1 MSSLNK
7 AMLIG
12 NLGADPELKSTG
24 NGNSV
29 TTLSVA
35 TNERWKDK
43 DGNEQDRTEWH
54 KVVVWGK
61 TAEHCC
67 NYLAKGSTVYVEG
80 RIQTRKYED
89 KDGQTRY
96 STEVVADKVTFLST
110 GSKGESGSRSDS
122 PGQAPKPM
130 SSPPPKASAKPK
142 SAPAADFADDDIPF

>member
-7 AMLIG
+7 VMLIG
-12 NLGADPELKSTG
+12 NLGADPDLKSTG
-24 NGNSV
+24 SGNSV

-67 NYLAKGSTVYVEG
+67 KYLAKGRTIYVEG

-96 STEVVADKVTFLST
+96 STEVVADKVTFL
-110 GSKGESGSRSDS
+110 GGDSKGESSSRTDS
-122 PGQAPKPM
+122 PGQAPTHV
-130 SSPPPKASAKPK
+130 SSPAAKASFKPK